1 MTDQW
6 EVTEH
11 KYVDAEISR
20 YRRAQLSDEQKE
32 GLKALREALRAVSAR
47 LPGFSF
53 KVSVS
58 GNAVWVKMMRANHGT
73 QETVASAKANLSILD
88 DARKMAPDAFRARL
102 EKFLRQSG
110 FEI

>member
-1 MTDQW
+1 MKDQW

-20 YRRAQLSDEQKE
+20 YRRAQLSNDQKE
-32 GLKALREALRAVSAR
+32 GVNGLRETLRTVSAR

-73 QETVASAKANLSILD
+73 QETVVSAKAELTILD
-88 DARKMAPDAFRARL
+88 DALKMPREAFRLRL
-102 EKFLRQSG
+102 EKFLRENN